1 MVCRVRTKATSAFH
15 LYKHMHTLVL
25 ILSFL
30 LLQEQRTSGFHKRFD
45 CYDSRCAI
53 PSPPCPTQSKY
64 PQSSCQNVAQP
75 ASLPCPLKYKYKYR
89 SHQSICKGAYLI
101 FVIFLH
107 RGKFLVQFFST
118 QKCVNRNKTDFV
130 TKQRKFCEKP

>member
-101 FVIFLH
+101 FVIFSPQRQIFGSIFLH
-107 RGKFLVQFFST
+107 TKVREWRQNVF
-118 QKCVNRNKTDFV
+118 CNKSA
-130 TKQRKFCEKP
+130 